1 MTNRLGMYYYI
12 VGFGL
17 FLVLTVMRAV
27 VEHLANLHASFL
39 FLMIYTFLAVFVSS
53 SIAIRVD
60 RKIAQRRN
68 SSFSGIAA
76 LRARRP

>member
-17 FLVLTVMRAV
+17 FLVLTVMRV
-27 VEHLANLHASFL
+27 IVEHLANWHASSL
-39 FLMIYTFLAVFVSS
+39 FLGTYTFVAVLVSS
-53 SIAIRVD
+53 YIAIRVD

-68 SSFSGIAA
+68 
-76 LRARRP
+76 R